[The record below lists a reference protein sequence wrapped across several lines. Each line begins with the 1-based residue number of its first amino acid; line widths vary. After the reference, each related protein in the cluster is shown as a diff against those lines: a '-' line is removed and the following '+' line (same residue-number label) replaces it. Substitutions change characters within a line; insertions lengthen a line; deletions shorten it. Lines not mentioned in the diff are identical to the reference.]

1 MLNIPPVK
9 FFACL
14 ELEQI
19 ILFLGR
25 NYLVS
30 MRKWLI
36 SVWALFVCILYI
48 QIVKGHIS
56 IPSQG
61 IDGNRFF

>member
-19 ILFLGR
+19 ILFLDR
-25 NYLVS
+25 NYLYQV
-30 MRKWLI
+30 
-36 SVWALFVCILYI
+36 A
-48 QIVKGHIS
+48 
-56 IPSQG
+56 
-61 IDGNRFF
+61 DDA